1 MQVLRQTDC
10 SLDQEE
16 VAPRLEVEGQTRPSR
31 RSIQRATERTGVHS
45 DVLGDSRPAAD
56 GGRGLSV
63 GIREVL

>member
-16 VAPRLEVEGQTRPSR
+16 AASRLEGEGQTRPPR

-45 DVLGDSRPAAD
+45 DVLGDSRPLVE
-56 GGRGLSV
+56 GGRGV
-63 GIREVL
+63 